1 MGSGGLYFAI
11 GHVNLIVGR
20 KYHDIRSPIDDNVY
34 LTIDFLPLGD
44 TRGQHSWSIAENT
57 VIAMYMNNRAA
68 EALARASPTARAGE
82 RPGDVQSRRR
92 ADRPG
97 RVAEAKVLSA
107 KLEQTLR
114 VIPLEGT
121 SV

>member
-68 EALARASPTARAGE
+68 EALARQALRREPENAQVMSNLVAVLTDQVALPKRKYC
-82 RPGDVQSRRR
+82 RPSWSRRF
-92 ADRPG
+92 ASSP
-97 RVAEAKVLSA
+97 
-107 KLEQTLR
+107 
-114 VIPLEGT
+114 
-121 SV
+121 